1 MSPWDVLGIAPT
13 TDVRAIL
20 RAYAEKLRITRP
32 EDDPAGFQR
41 LVEARE
47 LRARLAAA
55 APPDDDDDEADAL
68 DADPPPEANRDATSA
83 RKRRWIRAPRPP
95 PRWRAPTSSPSPP
108 DRRDKPAAA
117 LARARRDAG
126 RARAERDAPAGQ
138 ARDAA
143 NDDSRLATLSARLAD
158 LAAASDATFCD
169 LAAWRAVLD
178 LADALSLAERETARG
193 ELAALLA
200 ERLPEPAREAPRLDP
215 GLLSLVDRLD
225 QDFDLASVANDAKRL
240 PELSRRA
247 RLADWLAACA
257 SDRAMA
263 KRRAGGRAAYRLPNG
278 LPLIPPEDRQPAL
291 ARVDLIA
298 IYEAQARGQKL
309 DLRRAWR
316 GAWTAALFPGAISAA
331 RDAPM
336 LALAALGLEA
346 GAFVVA
352 VAAGSQFSEAGAD
365 ALGRVETAAALAILV
380 AARLAAMSLW
390 PFFAMRRAA
399 ARVRRADRAGYS
411 TPAGRRPI
419 LSRRLNANPFFGVLA
434 LFAGFLDLTASLGG
448 IGVFLAA
455 FDLAK

>member
-1 MSPWDVLGIAPT
+1 MSPWDLLGVAPT
-13 TDVRAIL
+13 TDARAIL

-47 LRARLAAA
+47 FALAWRPPSTPAA
-55 APPDDDDDEADAL
+55 DDEADAL
-68 DADPPPEANRDATSA
+68 APDPPREPNRDASA
-83 RKRRWIRAPRPP
+83 EEASLDPSARPP

-108 DRRDKPAAA
+108 DRRDNPPPRWRAPLAPPVAPERNETPPPAKT
-117 LARARRDAG
+117 
-126 RARAERDAPAGQ
+126 
-138 ARDAA
+138 
-143 NDDSRLATLSARLAD
+143 NDDSRLATLRTRFAD
-158 LAAASDATFCD
+158 LAAASHATFCD
-169 LAAWRAVLD
+169 LTAWRAVLD

-215 GLLSLVDRLD
+215 GLLSLVARLD

-240 PELSRRA
+240 PEFSRRA

-278 LPLIPPEDRQPAL
+278 LPLIPLEDRQPAL

-309 DLRRAWR
+309 GIRRAWR

-336 LALAALGLEA
+336 LALGALGLEA

-352 VAAGSQFSEAGAD
+352 LAAGSQFSEAGAD
-365 ALGRVETAAALAILV
+365 ALGRVEAAAALAILV

-399 ARVRRADRAGYS
+399 ARVRRADRGGYS